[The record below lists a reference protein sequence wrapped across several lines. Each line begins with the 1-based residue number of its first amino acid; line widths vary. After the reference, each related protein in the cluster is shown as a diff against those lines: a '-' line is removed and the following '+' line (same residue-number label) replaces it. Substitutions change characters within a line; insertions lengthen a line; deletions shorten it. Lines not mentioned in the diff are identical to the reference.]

1 MINIPL
7 QQLANQSLNFTADD
21 SRYQIDIKEIGGLM
35 ATSITIDDVLVISGQ
50 RALAGVPLIPY
61 RYLERGNFIFITENE
76 ENPYYT
82 SFGTSVFLNYAS
94 PAELEA
100 LRD

>member
-7 QQLANQSLNFTADD
+7 QALANQSFTFSADNF
-21 SRYQIDIKEIGGLM
+21 RYEVTIKEASGLM
-35 ATSITIDDVLVISGQ
+35 AVTVSIDDVAVISGQ

-61 RYLERGNFIFITENE
+61 RYLEQGNFIFITEDD

-82 SFGTSVFLNYAS
+82 NFGSSNSLVYAS
-94 PAELEA
+94 PSELRA